1 MQLVPTRSVGAPGMP
16 HAATQS
22 VAASRKFPREIVFAY
37 RRPEMTAW
45 AVLWSAFGVWLLLCA
60 ACVLTGFW
68 YVDTA
73 ADAQPAILEVW
84 GGTVAI
90 RAQGSKDWT
99 VVTERQITIREGD
112 SVETRAASRALIT
125 TFDNSTVTLFPQ
137 TQVTLRQSSSPRYK
151 DPVYKITLAVDT
163 GAARIG
169 VAVPREG
176 VSRQFTVLTPQATC
190 ELAEGSYRVEVGDI
204 VSATSVRQGRAVV
217 SAQGTSVVLG
227 RGQRGEVLVGQSPS
241 APKPAEQELL
251 VNGDFSQGFEGW
263 QLADTAITGAEGK
276 ITLTKSEG
284 RTVVRFARRG
294 SEGGHGESIIGQVV
308 NRDVTDFLYLRLS
321 VDVKVIYQSLSG
333 GGVMGSEHPI
343 AVRIRYRTGSEQ
355 VDRIWYH
362 GFYYLHDDNSPVGPA
377 DQVPQSD
384 WQHFEFNLYDPEV
397 MPLRPSEILTFEV
410 MASGH
415 DYESL
420 VGEVSLV
427 GE

>member
-1 MQLVPTRSVGAPGMP
+1 M
-16 HAATQS
+16 
-22 VAASRKFPREIVFAY
+22 FAY
-37 RRPEMTAW
+37 RRPEMAAW

-60 ACVLTGFW
+60 ACILTGFW

-73 ADAQPAILEVW
+73 ADAQTATLEVW
-84 GGTVAI
+84 GGTVAV
-90 RAQGSKDWT
+90 RVQGSRDWT

-112 SVETRAASRALIT
+112 SVEARAASRALIT
-125 TFDNSTVTLFPQ
+125 TFDHSTVTLFPQ

-151 DPVYKITLAVDT
+151 DPACQISLAVDT
-163 GAARIG
+163 GAVRIG

-176 VSRQFTVLTPQATC
+176 VPRQFIVLTPQATY

-204 VSATSVRQGRAVV
+204 VSAVSVRQGRAIV
-217 SAQGTSVVLG
+217 SAQGTSVTVG

-263 QLADTAITGAEGK
+263 QLADTAISGAEGR
-276 ITLTKSEG
+276 ITLTKSEE
-284 RTVVRFARRG
+284 RTVVRFVRRG
-294 SEGGHGESIIGQVV
+294 SEGGHGESVIGQVV
-308 NRDVTDFLYLRLS
+308 GKDVTDFLRLRLS
-321 VDVKVIYQSLSG
+321 VDVKVLYQSLPG

-343 AVRIRYRTGSEQ
+343 AVRIRYRTEADEVS
-355 VDRIWYH
+355 RIWYH
-362 GFYYLHDDNSPVGPA
+362 GFYYLQDSESFVGPA
-377 DQVPQSD
+377 DRVPQSD
-384 WQHFEFNLYDPEV
+384 WQHFEFDLYDPEI

-410 MASGH
+410 VASGH

-420 VGEVSLV
+420 VAEVSLV

>member
-1 MQLVPTRSVGAPGMP
+1 L
-16 HAATQS
+16 
-22 VAASRKFPREIVFAY
+22 FAY

-45 AVLWSAFGVWLLLCA
+45 VVLWSAFGVWLLLCS

-73 ADAQPAILEVW
+73 AEAQPAVLEVW
-84 GGTVAI
+84 GGTVAV
-90 RAQGSKDWT
+90 RASGSKDWT

-137 TQVTLRQSSSPRYK
+137 TRVTVQQSSTPRYK
-151 DPVYKITLAVDT
+151 SPVYLIVLTVDAGVT
-163 GAARIG
+163 RIG
-169 VAVPREG
+169 VAPPREG
-176 VSRQFTVLTPQATC
+176 VSRRFTVITPQATH
-190 ELAEGSYRVEVGDI
+190 ELMEGSYRVEVGDI
-204 VSATSVRQGRAVV
+204 VSAISVRQGQVV
-217 SAQGTSVVLG
+217 ISAQGTAVSLG

-241 APKPAEQELL
+241 PPKPAEQELL

-263 QLADTAITGAEGK
+263 QLADTAISGAEGR
-276 ITLTKSEG
+276 ITLTRSGG

-294 SEGGHGESIIGQVV
+294 SEGGHGESVIGQVV
-308 NRDVTDFLYLRLS
+308 GKDVTDFLRLRLA
-321 VDVKVIYQSLSG
+321 VDVKVIYQSLPG

-362 GFYYLHDDNSPVGPA
+362 GFYYLVDDNSPVGPA
-377 DQVPQSD
+377 DRIPQSD
-384 WQHFEFNLYDPEV
+384 WQHFEFDLYDPEI

-410 MASGH
+410 LASGH